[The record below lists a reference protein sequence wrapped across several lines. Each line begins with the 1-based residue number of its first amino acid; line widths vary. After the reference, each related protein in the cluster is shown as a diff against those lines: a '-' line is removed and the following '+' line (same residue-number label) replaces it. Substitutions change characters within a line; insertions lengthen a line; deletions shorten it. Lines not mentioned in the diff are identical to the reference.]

1 MITVIIMFLEMF
13 IFEKNIQTIFSILL
27 KFSEKVKVQRSCFGK
42 VEIQSIMDAYRLIDV
57 SVVAYKNC
65 RSIDFFWGERKH
77 IV

>member
-1 MITVIIMFLEMF
+1 MIAVIIMFLEMF

-27 KFSEKVKVQRSCFGK
+27 KFSEKVKVQRSCFDK

-57 SVVAYKNC
+57 SVVAYKKC